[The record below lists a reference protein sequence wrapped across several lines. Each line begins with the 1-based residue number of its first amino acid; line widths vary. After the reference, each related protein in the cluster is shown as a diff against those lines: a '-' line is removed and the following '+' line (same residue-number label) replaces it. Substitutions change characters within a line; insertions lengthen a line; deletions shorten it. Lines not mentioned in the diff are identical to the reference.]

1 MKDKAEEIELIFR
14 ENCCEHD
21 NDHDRCCFSQSV
33 LNEMAKE
40 ISQLNNKD
48 EWISVEDRL
57 PVLEDE
63 IMWKRFWC
71 YYKLHNTNR
80 STQGLM
86 IFERM
91 PDDTFRWANSNVTHW
106 MSLPQPPET
115 KEGE

>member
-1 MKDKAEEIELIFR
+1 MNEIEEIIKEVAINAAQCQTLDMGLIKR
-14 ENCCEHD
+14 
-21 NDHDRCCFSQSV
+21 
-33 LNEMAKE
+33 AAYE

-48 EWISVEDRL
+48 EWISVDIE

-71 YYKLHNTNR
+71 YYKLHDTNR
-80 STQGLM
+80 FTQGLK

-91 PDDTFRWANSNVTHW
+91 PDDTFRWANSGITHW
-106 MSLPQPPET
+106 MPLPQPPKT